1 MARIMYKKVKRRRP
15 RNTLHAQALKDGVLR
30 PKVIGDK
37 RHKFLENQAKG
48 VYYNVYCKKS
58 NEVIDSFINLEY
70 DNEGNYKIFKELKD
84 A

>member
-1 MARIMYKKVKRRRP
+1 MKNQEEIKMNEEYLAETNSWRLEKV
-15 RNTLHAQALKDGVLR
+15 TDH
-30 PKVIGDK
+30 
-37 RHKFLENQAKG
+37 EG

-84 A
+84 V